1 MKRNNPRRVR
11 AKPMI
16 FTIEVAAPNA
26 YPDLEVNPTNP
37 FTQMSDEKRLEDIVE
52 TLGIIWAQ
60 TVIEHKLQQTQSRQ
74 IAA

>member
-1 MKRNNPRRVR
+1 MKGNNPRRVR

-60 TVIEHKLQQTQSRQ
+60 TVIEHKLQRTQPSQ

>member
-1 MKRNNPRRVR
+1 MKRNSLRRVR

-37 FTQMSDEKRLEDIVE
+37 FTQMSDEQRLEDIVE

-60 TVIEHKLQQTQSRQ
+60 TVLEHKLQQGQPRQ

>member
-1 MKRNNPRRVR
+1 MKKNNPRRVR
-11 AKPMI
+11 GKPMI

-52 TLGIIWAQ
+52 TLGVIWAQ
-60 TVIEHKLQQTQSRQ
+60 TVFEHKLQPTLHRQ